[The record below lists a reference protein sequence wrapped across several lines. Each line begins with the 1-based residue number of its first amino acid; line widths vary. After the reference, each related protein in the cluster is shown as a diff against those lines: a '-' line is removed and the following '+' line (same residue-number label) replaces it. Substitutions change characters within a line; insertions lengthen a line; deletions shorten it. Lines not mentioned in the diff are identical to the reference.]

1 MFISA
6 EYKRW
11 SLRSRRSKI
20 NGLKVFDK
28 VCLVSPFLVLPCKFA
43 QQHILLLDGMNSRW
57 DRYLGMTAAM
67 TQVPVPTAKACL
79 KRYYKWKI
87 KFTPRT
93 LRKNVKELIG

>member
-1 MFISA
+1 
-6 EYKRW
+6 
-11 SLRSRRSKI
+11 
-20 NGLKVFDK
+20 
-28 VCLVSPFLVLPCKFA
+28 
-43 QQHILLLDGMNSRW
+43 
-57 DRYLGMTAAM
+57 MTAAM